1 MSVSCNSPPPERE
14 REPERNRAHLAAES
28 AQRVLRLGGA
38 SNCRD
43 LGGYRTRSGQCVRW
57 RRVFRADRLDALN
70 ADDWRRLA
78 ALRVGTVI
86 DLRAAKECDGAPFRK
101 PAMRRVALP
110 IESALGRQLAALRAA
125 GTTVDGE
132 RMRGL
137 MQQEY
142 RRILLDHADRFA
154 ELLRVVADADD
165 AVIFHCAAGKDRTG
179 VLAALTHRLAGVGED
194 DIVGDY
200 LLTNNP
206 ERMAARAP
214 MVAQVIQETTGRTPT
229 DAAIRA
235 AIGVE
240 AEYLSEAFGAIEARH
255 GSVEDYLLHG
265 LGVDA
270 DLIEALEARL
280 LE

>member
-1 MSVSCNSPPPERE
+1 MSESCNSPPPERE

-179 VLAALTHRLAGVGED
+179 IAAALLLGALGVD
-194 DIVGDY
+194 RATIKQDY
-200 LLTNNP
+200 LLTNETYRRP
-206 ERMAARAP
+206 ADLQEQGRASGLSTEALDV
-214 MVAQVIQETTGRTPT
+214 MWSVHASHL
-229 DAAIRA
+229 DAAFEA
-235 AIGVE
+235 VE
-240 AEYLSEAFGAIEARH
+240 E
-255 GSVEDYLLHG
+255 LHG
-265 LGVDA
+265 GLEGFLSGPLAVSPALRRRLA
-270 DLIEALEARL
+270 DRL
-280 LE
+280 LENA